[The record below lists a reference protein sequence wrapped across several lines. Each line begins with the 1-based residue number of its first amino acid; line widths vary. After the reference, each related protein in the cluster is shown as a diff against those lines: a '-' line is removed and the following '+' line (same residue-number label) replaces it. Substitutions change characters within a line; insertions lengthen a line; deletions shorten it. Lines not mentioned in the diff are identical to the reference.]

1 MLHEKLATFELIR
14 ARMRL
19 PLIGSPMFIVSGPE
33 LVTAQC
39 KAGIIGSFPALNPRP
54 QDQLAV
60 WIEHIREELAKWDRD
75 NPDRKSAPFAVN
87 QIVHKSNARLDHDLG
102 VCVDHKVPIVISSL
116 GARPEVNKAVHDYG
130 GLVLHDVINNRF
142 ARKAI
147 EKGAD
152 GLIAVAAGAGGHAGS
167 TSPFAL
173 VQEIREW
180 FSGPL
185 ALSGSIADG
194 RSLLA
199 ARALGADFGYAGSL
213 FIATTEANAAD
224 GYKDMIVKSSADDV
238 IYTNFFTGIYANYL
252 KPTIERAGI
261 DLAELSGGTTHQLNI
276 TERREKGKAWKD
288 IWGCGHGIG
297 AIHGVPTV
305 AEVVD
310 RLYAE
315 YHQAKDALCQPSFL

>member
-1 MLHEKLATFELIR
+1 MLDEIK

-33 LVTAQC
+33 LVIAQC
-39 KAGIIGSFPALNPRP
+39 KAGIIGAFPALNPRP
-54 QDQLAV
+54 QEELAV
-60 WIEHIREELAKWDRD
+60 WIEHIKEELAKWDRD
-75 NPDRKSAPFAVN
+75 NPDRMSAPFAVN
-87 QIVHKSNARLDHDLG
+87 QIVHKSNERLDHDLG
-102 VCVDHKVPIVISSL
+102 VCVDHKVPIIISSL
-116 GARPEVNKAVHDYG
+116 GARPEVNSAVHEYG
-130 GLVLHDVINNRF
+130 GLVFHDVINNRF

-147 EKGAD
+147 DKGAD

-185 ALSGSIADG
+185 ALSGSIANG

-213 FIATTEANAAD
+213 FIATKEANAVQD
-224 GYKDMIVKSSADDV
+224 YKDMLVGSSAEDV
-238 IYTNFFTGIYANYL
+238 IYTDYFTGIYANYL

-261 DLAELSGGTTHQLNI
+261 DIAQLRSAAPHQLNI

-288 IWGCGHGIG
+288 IWGAGQGIG
-297 AIHGVPTV
+297 AIRGVTTV
-305 AEVVD
+305 ADVVD
-310 RLYAE
+310 RLYRE
-315 YHQAKDALCQPSFL
+315 YHQARAELCQPSFF